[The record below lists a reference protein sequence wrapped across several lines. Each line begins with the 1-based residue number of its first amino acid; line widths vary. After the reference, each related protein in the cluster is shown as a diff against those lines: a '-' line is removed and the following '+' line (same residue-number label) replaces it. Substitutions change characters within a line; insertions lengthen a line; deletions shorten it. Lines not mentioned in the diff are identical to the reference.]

1 MITNNSYDDDG
12 MTFEESEIPI
22 PRSIRFWLL
31 LLIDIPS
38 ITCSFLLLFHLLTNK
53 PLRSQLTNHVIIIL
67 LIIGLII
74 ELIDIP
80 LHLSFL
86 HLGVVRTILTSFTCL
101 IWWFIDIGLYNG
113 CTIIMAWGSVER
125 YLLILHHQMF
135 LNKKKRLI
143 FHYLPLSILCLYIL
157 VFYIIVII
165 FPPCMNTYDYTLPV
179 CNDFPCYLN
188 NRLLGVWDSVINNVL
203 PTIVISI
210 SSISLFIR
218 IYIQKRRLHQPI
230 QWRKQRKMTFVLLS
244 TCILYI
250 IPNIPL
256 NIMIFARLC
265 GLPKDINVEVQL
277 YFDFLCYFVIL
288 LYPFL
293 CLGTLSELRQK
304 IKWKGL
310 FLLKRPRQVAII
322 GPQ

>member
-1 MITNNSYDDDG
+1 MSIDDSYDDDG
-12 MTFEESEIPI
+12 MTFENSEIPI

-31 LLIDIPS
+31 LLMDIPS
-38 ITCSFLLLFHLLTNK
+38 ITCSFFLLFHLLINK
-53 PLRSQLTNHVIIIL
+53 SLRSQLTNHVIIIL

-74 ELIDIP
+74 ELIAIP

-86 HLGVVRTILTSFTCL
+86 HLGVVQPSTSFTCL
-101 IWWFIDIGLYNG
+101 IWWFIDIGLYSG
-113 CTIIMAWGSVER
+113 YMIIMAWGSAER

-157 VFYIIVII
+157 VFYIIAII
-165 FPPCMNTYDYTLPV
+165 FPPCINTFGYTLPV
-179 CNDFPCYLN
+179 CDDFPCYLN
-188 NRLLGVWDSVINNVL
+188 NRLLGIWDSFINNVI
-203 PTIVISI
+203 PTSVVSI
-210 SSISLFIR
+210 ASIMLLTR
-218 IYIQKRRLHQPI
+218 VYNQKRRLHQPI
-230 QWRKQRKMTFVLLS
+230 QWRKQRKMTIQLLCGCVLSL
-244 TCILYI
+244 
-250 IPNIPL
+250 IPNIPGDIL
-256 NIMIFARLC
+256 NFAHLC
-265 GLPKDINVEVQL
+265 GLPESIGSEVQL
-277 YFDFLCYFVIL
+277 YFDFLSYIVIL

-304 IKWKGL
+304 IRWKGL

>member
-1 MITNNSYDDDG
+1 MSIDDSYDDDG
-12 MTFEESEIPI
+12 MTFEESEIPV
-22 PRSIRFWLL
+22 PRSTRFWLL
-31 LLIDIPS
+31 LIMDIPS
-38 ITCSFLLLFHLLTNK
+38 IICSFFLLFHLLINK
-53 PLRSQLTNHVIIIL
+53 SLRSQLTNHVIIIL

-74 ELIDIP
+74 ELVDIS

-86 HLGVVRTILTSFTCL
+86 HLGVVQPSLPFTCL
-101 IWWFIDIGLYNG
+101 IWWFMDIGLYNG

-125 YLLILHHQMF
+125 YLLIIYHQMF

-143 FHYLPLSILCLYIL
+143 FHYLPLCILCLYIL

-165 FPPCMNTYDYTLPV
+165 FPPCVNTYDYTLPV

-188 NRLLGVWDSVINNVL
+188 NRLLGIWDSVINNVL

-230 QWRKQRKMTFVLLS
+230 QWRKQRKMTFLLLS
-244 TCILYI
+244 TCILYL

-265 GLPKDINVEVQL
+265 GLPKDINVQSQL

-293 CLGTLSELRQK
+293 CLGSLSELRQK

-310 FLLKRPRQVAII
+310 FLLKRPRQVAVIT
-322 GPQ
+322 PQ